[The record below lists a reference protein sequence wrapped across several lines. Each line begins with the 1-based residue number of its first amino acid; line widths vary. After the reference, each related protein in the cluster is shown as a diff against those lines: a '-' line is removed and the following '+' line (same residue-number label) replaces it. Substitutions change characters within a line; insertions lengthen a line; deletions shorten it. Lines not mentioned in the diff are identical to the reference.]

1 MDYDTGIG
9 DAGLIPQHIFQN
21 ASLAAYRIWESAEP
35 KAEWVGDLR
44 STYSAALN
52 EGRSGYA
59 AALAYEA
66 MIYADTPD
74 EQFDLLNLQGIAMTA
89 MIEAGGPQELYDFR
103 IAAFEKALLALPEDR
118 GWTHSDMLC
127 RIRLAN
133 ANLEYG
139 VITQTAILLEAA
151 RDEYAALLPALR
163 EGRWGYSMHAKAA
176 ELAVLLAQSVDAIVQ
191 LGAEPDPWPE
201 GMRAAKV
208 NPDPLPHW
216 LLALELA
223 LDPKLRATDT
233 LGYWD
238 AAMDPLEKWLD
249 ELRYKPE
256 AKLAGREIVQVF
268 QKLSLPPDNPDHGW
282 VQYYIGVFAMAAGLQ
297 TDGLRSEAKDA
308 GDEDALVSSVAGY
321 RKALAAIEADSTGNW
336 PSTAFQLAYAL
347 HSLGEA
353 RCDVPSLDEAVG
365 LYEQVVRRLADAH
378 DEEDSLLLAQTQVN
392 LSEAMAK
399 KAQITGDAALARRA
413 LGIAADGE
421 MGFTLWAHDE
431 GIEVAQAN
439 CARISDIIDEIESR

>member
-9 DAGLIPQHIFQN
+9 DAGLIPKHIVQD
-21 ASLAAYRIWESAEP
+21 ASLAAYSIWESAEP

-52 EGRSGYA
+52 EGRSDYA

-66 MIYADTPD
+66 MMYADTPD
-74 EQFDLLNLQGIAMTA
+74 QRFDLLNLQGIAMTA

-103 IAAFEKALLALPEDR
+103 IAAFEKALQALPEDR

-139 VITQTAILLEAA
+139 VIEQTAILLEAA

-176 ELAVLLAQSVDAIVQ
+176 ELAVLLAQSVDAIAQ

-201 GMRAAKV
+201 GMRVAQV

-223 LDPKLRATDT
+223 LDPKLRAMDT
-233 LGYWD
+233 LGNWD
-238 AAMDPLEKWLD
+238 AAMELIEEWLD

-256 AKLAGREIVQVF
+256 AKETGVAVRGVF
-268 QKLSLPPDNPDHGW
+268 QKLNLPPDNPDHGW
-282 VQYYIGVFAMAAGLQ
+282 VQYYKGVFAMAAGLQ
-297 TDGLRSEAKDA
+297 TDGMRSEAKDA
-308 GDEDALVSSVAGY
+308 DDEDALVFAVEGF
-321 RKALAAIEADSTGNW
+321 RKAVAAIEANSTGSW

-353 RCDVPSLDEAVG
+353 QCDVTSLDEAVG

-378 DEEDSLLLAQTQVN
+378 DEEDSLLVAQTQVN
-392 LSEAMAK
+392 LSEAMACR
-399 KAQITGDAALARRA
+399 AEIEGDADLAHRALA
-413 LGIAADGE
+413 IAGE
-421 MGFTLWAHDE
+421 AKMGFANLDHEE
-431 GIEVAQAN
+431 GCEVAIANNDRIIATIQA
-439 CARISDIIDEIESR
+439 IEKR